1 MKDEMKEGR
10 NKILYKR
17 DENITGWITCMHLER
32 PSQQDRQC
40 TETCLHTLQADRLL
54 PICVA
59 EETAAPDHTTHKIQ
73 PNACPHLLYTC
84 LIRTSCER

>member
-17 DENITGWITCMHLER
+17 DEDITGWITCTRLER
-32 PSQQDRQC
+32 PSQQGRRC

-59 EETAAPDHTTHKIQ
+59 EETAAPDHTRHTKFNQTLVHTY
-73 PNACPHLLYTC
+73 YT
-84 LIRTSCER
+84 LV